1 MDDRVDNNSGVRG
14 GKQFSVDH
22 RRVDEQIGGDEMKSM
37 ILIMSRLEAEKRLR
51 AKKRQMMIRQ
61 AIKCLARIAT
71 LACGFWGVFAIAAP
85 YSTMGVAGVLAAL
98 AMIPMM
104 YGMEEME

>member
-1 MDDRVDNNSGVRG
+1 
-14 GKQFSVDH
+14 
-22 RRVDEQIGGDEMKSM
+22 MKSM
-37 ILIMSRLEAEKRLR
+37 ILIMCQNEAKRRIR

-61 AIKCLARIAT
+61 AIKYLARIAT
-71 LACGFWGVFAIAAP
+71 LVCGFWGVFAITVP

-104 YGMEEME
+104 YGMEDIE

>member
-1 MDDRVDNNSGVRG
+1 MRALVVTMCQNEA
-14 GKQFSVDH
+14 K
-22 RRVDEQIGGDEMKSM
+22 RRI
-37 ILIMSRLEAEKRLR
+37 R

-61 AIKCLARIAT
+61 VIKYLAPIAT
-71 LACGFWGVFAIAAP
+71 LACCFWGVFAIAVP